1 MSQNKYKPYRKWLD
15 FITLSSAT
23 TLLLVFMSVWLI
35 PFSSKVNSDT
45 LVFLS
50 DFESGFSE
58 WGAEFRY
65 EYSAQLV
72 NSPVRAGKQAVK
84 FLLKKEDTRI
94 DGVKRAELRLGEVPP
109 DSEIWYGFS
118 VFLPAN
124 YHQDPSSEIIAQ
136 WHDLP
141 DKNLGE
147 TWKSPAL
154 SLSTKDGKFILN
166 RKWDSKRVTVVPE
179 GKEVVDLGLYQT
191 GRWTDF
197 VFHVKWS
204 SGSNGLLKVWQDGK
218 LVVRRNGLN
227 NYNDARGPYL
237 KIGIYK
243 GDWKN
248 HPEKSTV
255 SERELYFDEVRVGDA
270 NARYTDIAPRD

>member
-1 MSQNKYKPYRKWLD
+1 MFNNHRDRHQQWID
-15 FITLSSAT
+15 FVFLRSITK
-23 TLLLVFMSVWLI
+23 LLLVLVTIWLM
-35 PFSSKVNSDT
+35 PLSSKVKSDT

-50 DFESGFSE
+50 DFESGYSE
-58 WGAEFRY
+58 WGTELCCN
-65 EYSAQLV
+65 YSAEIV
-72 NSPVRAGKQAVK
+72 NSPIRAGNQAIK
-84 FLLKKEDTRI
+84 FTLKKEDARLY
-94 DGVKRAELRLGEVPP
+94 GVKRAELKLGEVPP

-118 VFLPAN
+118 VFLPSD
-124 YHQDPSSEIIAQ
+124 YQQDPSSEIIAQ

-147 TWKSPAL
+147 KWKSPAL

-191 GRWTDF
+191 GKWTDF
-197 VFHVKWS
+197 VFRVKWS
-204 SGSNGLLKVWQDGK
+204 SGSNGRLEVWQDGK
-218 LVVRRNGLN
+218 LVVSRNGPN

-248 HPEKSTV
+248 YPDKSTI

-270 NARYTDIAPRD
+270 NARYEDIAPRD

>member
-1 MSQNKYKPYRKWLD
+1 MFKNKYKQDRKWLD
-15 FITLSSAT
+15 FVTLSSAT
-23 TLLLVFMSVWLI
+23 KLLLVLGTIWLM
-35 PFSSKVNSDT
+35 PLSSKVKSDT

-50 DFESGFSE
+50 DFESGYSE
-58 WGAEFRY
+58 WGTEFHY

-118 VFLPAN
+118 VFLPSD
-124 YHQDPSSEIIAQ
+124 YQQDPSSEIIAQ

-154 SLSTKDGKFILN
+154 SLSTKDGRFILN

-179 GKEVVDLGLYQT
+179 GKETIDLGLYQT
-191 GRWTDF
+191 GKWTDF

-204 SGSNGLLKVWQDGK
+204 SNSNGRLKVWQDGK
-218 LVVRRNGLN
+218 LVVRRNGPN

-248 HPEKSTV
+248 YPDKSTV
-255 SERELYFDEVRVGDA
+255 SERELYYDEVRVGDA
-270 NARYTDIAPRD
+270 NARYKDIAPRD